1 MVLILMALAVTLMI
15 VSEAPFCDLDAGP
28 VLDDPDAGLVD
39 RFRAGDEDAF
49 VALAGKY
56 RAVMLS
62 LALGYVPSMAVAE
75 EVVQDAWIGVLRGI
89 GKFEHRSTFRTWLF
103 RIVINRA
110 VSAAVRERRSVP
122 VQDLQPANDVPRFNA
137 AGTWEVPPEPWVN
150 QVEDRVTA
158 AKMVARI
165 MTAIGELPPRQ
176 REVVTLRDV
185 QCMSSAEVCRALDI
199 SQANQRV
206 LLHRGRSWLRQVI
219 ESEFGGTR

>member
-1 MVLILMALAVTLMI
+1 VL
-15 VSEAPFCDLDAGP
+15 E
-28 VLDDPDAGLVD
+28 DPDAELVG
-39 RFRAGDEDAF
+39 RFRAGDEEAF

-62 LALGYVPSMAVAE
+62 LALGYVPSTAVAE
-75 EVVQDAWIGVLRGI
+75 EVVQDAWVGVLRGI

-110 VSAAVRERRSVP
+110 VSAAARERRSVP
-122 VQDLQPANDVPRFNA
+122 VDDLQLADGVSRFDA
-137 AGTWEVPPEPWVN
+137 AGNWDVPPEPWADR
-150 QVEDRVTA
+150 VEDKVTA
-158 AKMVARI
+158 AKIAARI

-185 QCMSSAEVCRALDI
+185 QCLSSEEVCSALDI

-206 LLHRGRSWLRQVI
+206 LLHRGRSWLRQVV
-219 ESEFGGTR
+219 ESEFGGAR

>member
-1 MVLILMALAVTLMI
+1 MGAQGVLQWRC
-15 VSEAPFCDLDAGP
+15 CDLDAGP
-28 VLDDPDAGLVD
+28 VLEDPDAELVG

-75 EVVQDAWIGVLRGI
+75 EVVQDAWVGVLRGI

-110 VSAAVRERRSVP
+110 VSAAARERRSVP
-122 VQDLQPANDVPRFNA
+122 VDDPQLADGVSRFDA
-137 AGTWEVPPEPWVN
+137 AGNWAVPPEPWVDR
-150 QVEDRVTA
+150 VEDRVTA
-158 AKMVARI
+158 AKIAARI

-185 QCMSSAEVCRALDI
+185 QCMSSEEVCRALDI

-206 LLHRGRSWLRQVI
+206 LLHRGRSWLRQVV
-219 ESEFGGTR
+219 ESEFGGAR

>member
-1 MVLILMALAVTLMI
+1 VL
-15 VSEAPFCDLDAGP
+15 E
-28 VLDDPDAGLVD
+28 DPDAELVG

-62 LALGYVPSMAVAE
+62 LALGYAPSMAVAE
-75 EVVQDAWIGVLRGI
+75 EVVQDAWVGVLRGI

-110 VSAAVRERRSVP
+110 VSAAARERRSVP
-122 VQDLQPANDVPRFNA
+122 VDDPQPADGVSRFDA
-137 AGTWEVPPEPWVN
+137 AGNWEVPPEPWADR
-150 QVEDRVTA
+150 VEDRVTA
-158 AKMVARI
+158 AKIAARI

-185 QCMSSAEVCRALDI
+185 QRMSSDEVCRTLDI

-206 LLHRGRSWLRQVI
+206 LLHRGRSWLRQVV
-219 ESEFGGTR
+219 ESEFGAAR